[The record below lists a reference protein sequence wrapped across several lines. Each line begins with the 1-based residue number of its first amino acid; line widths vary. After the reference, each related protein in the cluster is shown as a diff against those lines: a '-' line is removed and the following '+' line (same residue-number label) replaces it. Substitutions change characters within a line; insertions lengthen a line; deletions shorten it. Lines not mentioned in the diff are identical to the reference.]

1 MKLPD
6 VFINLLSYAFIG
18 SVYLFM
24 FIIFK
29 NYMKSLR
36 SNHEIS
42 GIDKQGKSLHLTVDL
57 NSTNQRSYKVNVADK
72 IYIGRKPECDIVLAS
87 EFVSAHHAVIRNIKN
102 KYLTIEDLQSTN
114 GTYIDQRLINGQVV
128 LEVGMKI
135 QIGKPIIKIEKIE

>member
-1 MKLPD
+1 MKIPD

-18 SVYLFM
+18 LVYLFL

-29 NYMKSLR
+29 NNMKSLR

-42 GIDKQGKSLHLTVDL
+42 GTSKKGKSLHLTVDF
-57 NSTNQRSYKVNVADK
+57 NSTDQRSYKVNIADK
-72 IYIGRKPECDIVLAS
+72 IYIGRKAGCDIILAN
-87 EFVSAHHAVIRNIKN
+87 EYVSAHHAVIRNIKN

-114 GTYIDQRLINGQVV
+114 GTYIDQRLISGQVI
-128 LEVGMKI
+128 LKAGMKI

>member
-1 MKLPD
+1 MKIPD

-18 SVYLFM
+18 LVYLFL

-42 GIDKQGKSLHLTVDL
+42 GTSKQGKSLHLTVDF
-57 NSTNQRSYKVNVADK
+57 NSTDQRSYKVSVADK
-72 IYIGRKPECDIVLAS
+72 IYIGRKSGCDIILVN

-114 GTYIDQRLINGQVV
+114 GTYIDQRLINSQVI
-128 LEVGMKI
+128 LKAGMKI